1 MFLEQLTEVVG
12 VVISHA
18 QGNVLYAGI
27 LLLVKQ
33 KPGLFHPDF
42 DQVVDRG
49 VAGFAFE
56 NFGYV
61 KRAQVHIPG
70 DLIQGYFFIVVAV
83 QVVYDLLYHVFFVGG
98 FKFIAFF
105 YGDRRNYLFAV
116 EQEDHLGDV
125 GLKHEVASR
134 LAAGAFRLDEGAE
147 ARQCDEGLLAGADEA
162 FVAGKEDLVAF
173 HVPDVY
179 VRKGYVK
186 FLQRGFC

>member
-1 MFLEQLTEVVG
+1 MFLKQLAEVVG

-33 KPGLFHPDF
+33 KPCLFHPDF

-56 NFGYV
+56 NL
-61 KRAQVHIPG
+61 HIPG
-70 DLIQGYFFIVVAV
+70 DLIQGYFFIIVAV

-105 YGDRRNYLFAV
+105 YGDRRNYLFTV

-162 FVAGKEDLVAF
+162 FVAGEEDLVAF

>member
-1 MFLEQLTEVVG
+1 MFFKQLTEMVSI
-12 VVISHA
+12 VISHT
-18 QGNVLYAGI
+18 QSNVLYAGV

-33 KPGLFHPDF
+33 EPGFLHTDF
-42 DQVVDRG
+42 NQVVNRG

-56 NFGYV
+56 YFGYV

-70 DLIQGYFFIVVAV
+70 DLIQGYFFVVMAV

-105 YGDRRNYLFAV
+105 YGDRRYYLFAV

-125 GLKHEVASR
+125 GLEHEVASR

-147 ARQCDEGLLAGADEA
+147 A
-162 FVAGKEDLVAF
+162 
-173 HVPDVY
+173 
-179 VRKGYVK
+179 
-186 FLQRGFC
+186 